1 MHMKNITTG
10 CTETEDKLFQ
20 TFINIRKHHNKE
32 SMKVEET
39 KLKDCFIIR
48 DTVFEDPRG
57 YFFESFNQQRFASLI
72 GLNVSF
78 VQDNQSKSTRGVLR
92 GIHFQQGESAQAK
105 LVRVL
110 SGKVL
115 DVAVDL
121 RIDSPTFGQ
130 WETVEL
136 TGDNHVQFF
145 VPRGFGHGFV
155 VLSEEATFF
164 YKCDNFYN
172 KASEGGIVYNDP
184 DLAIDWKIPEG
195 DLLLSDKDKAL
206 PTLTEVKNSIKF

>member
-1 MHMKNITTG
+1 
-10 CTETEDKLFQ
+10 
-20 TFINIRKHHNKE
+20 
-32 SMKVEET
+32 MKVEAT
-39 KLKDCFIIR
+39 KLKDCFIIH

-57 YFFESFNQQRFASLI
+57 YFFESFNQQRFASNM

-92 GIHFQQGESAQAK
+92 GIHFQQGEYAQAK

-110 SGKVL
+110 EGSVL
-115 DVAVDL
+115 DIAVDL
-121 RIDSPTFGQ
+121 RKESPTFGQ
-130 WETVEL
+130 WESVVL

-155 VLSEEATFF
+155 VLSEVAVFF

-172 KASEGGIVYNDP
+172 KASEGGIIYNDP
-184 DLAIDWKIPEG
+184 DLNIDWKINTSEV
-195 DLLLSDKDKAL
+195 LLSDKDKTL
-206 PTLTEVKNSIKF
+206 PTFKEIKNSINF